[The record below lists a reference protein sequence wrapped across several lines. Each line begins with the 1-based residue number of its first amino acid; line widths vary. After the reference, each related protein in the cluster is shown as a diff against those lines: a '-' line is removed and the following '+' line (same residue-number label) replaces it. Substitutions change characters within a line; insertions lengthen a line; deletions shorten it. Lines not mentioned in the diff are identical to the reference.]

1 LFKTKT
7 KRKLKIRLHVGVCS
21 CGCGSGGGGK
31 FAKRCD
37 GNPNDR
43 LTRVGMGRVEGALEA
58 EGKVEDEVGPGTV
71 FCP

>member
-1 LFKTKT
+1 
-7 KRKLKIRLHVGVCS
+7 VA
-21 CGCGSGGGGK
+21 GGGAK
-31 FAKRCD
+31 FTKRCD

-43 LTRVGMGRVEGALEA
+43 LTGVGMGRVEA